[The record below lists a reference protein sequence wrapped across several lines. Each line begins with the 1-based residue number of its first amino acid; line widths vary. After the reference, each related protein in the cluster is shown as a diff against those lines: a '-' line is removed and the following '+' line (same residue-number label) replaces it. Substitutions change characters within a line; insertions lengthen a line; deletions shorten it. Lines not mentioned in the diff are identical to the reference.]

1 MRDAGLLLLAL
12 RARRRRLVLL
22 AAFALVFLAAAATA
36 RVAAGHEG
44 HVEFDR
50 LFQIGGY
57 PLISGMLLLGW
68 LLGRFG
74 MIAAFVLLAG
84 VFSSDRAD
92 GTARLLYAR
101 PLSPVRLYFTRFAL
115 FAVVAFVISAL
126 LMPLFDLVMLGSW
139 AGPMTFV
146 LIGAYVLA
154 FGSLTFLLSVWTRAD
169 AWIALLLTISA
180 MVWHSLRRGDLLAG
194 TAPGIREAITFLLPP
209 YGAILE
215 IEQAFAQTLPVPW
228 SAVLFVA
235 MYSVLLLLL
244 AGASLLRREV

>member
-1 MRDAGLLLLAL
+1 MMGMLLLAL
-12 RARRRRLVLL
+12 RARRRRIGLLV
-22 AAFALVFLAAAATA
+22 AFAFVFLAAAATA

-74 MIAAFVLLAG
+74 MIAAFVMLAG
-84 VFSSDRAD
+84 IYSADRSD

-101 PLSPVRLYFTRFAL
+101 PVSPVRIYFTRFAAL
-115 FAVVAFVISAL
+115 ALAAFLISAA
-126 LMPLFDLVMLGSW
+126 LMPVFDLVMLGQW

-154 FGSLTFLLSVWTRAD
+154 FGALTFLLSVWTRGD
-169 AWIALLLTISA
+169 AWVALLLTLLA

-194 TAPGIREAITFLLPP
+194 TAPGLREIITILLPP
-209 YGAILE
+209 HGAIVE
-215 IEQAFAQTLPVPW
+215 IEQAFAQALPVPW
-228 SAVLFVA
+228 AAVGFVVI
-235 MYSVLLLLL
+235 YSMLLLVL
-244 AGASLLRREV
+244 AGVSILRREI